1 MMIMFEMISIFFSSP
16 FANVFSM
23 ADGPLGESSGTVSTM
38 IMIAIMIFFT
48 IFFII
53 FFMIFFMIFFTII
66 FTIFFLI
73 FFMTRTIFQI
83 YMYTTPLEISFK
95 DLAVDSRASIT
106 LSLAQVITVII
117 IIARGSATTSN

>member
-1 MMIMFEMISIFFSSP
+1 
-16 FANVFSM
+16 
-23 ADGPLGESSGTVSTM
+23 
-38 IMIAIMIFFT
+38 MIFFT

-53 FFMIFFMIFFTII
+53 FFMIFFTIFYTIFFTII

-117 IIARGSATTSN
+117 TIAIGSATTSNWRDFSGRILRPPRT